1 MFFYLITWA
10 FYSDLVLAASL
21 PRPSESVDSLAAG
34 PVSSLNLLS
43 PANTLALSSNN
54 SSPGNVLKIACDA
67 TKYGKNLKVNSCR
80 NVFRF
85 LRRDETRY
93 TFAERD
99 SGVPHDVPLPL
110 RTLSSKTPHRRLD
123 LLDTAPSYLA
133 CKYHPSYSDVAGDGL
148 CFVQPIL
155 KKDAISG
162 YATSTEIGQAAFTML
177 QTCVIERGMGGMA
190 FNIGECFKRS
200 RGHEVCNASLHCL
213 EARLECARAWI
224 IWILTSFF

>member
-110 RTLSSKTPHRRLD
+110 RTLSS
-123 LLDTAPSYLA
+123 
-133 CKYHPSYSDVAGDGL
+133 DGL